1 MNRWIYG
8 AIGFVVLLW
17 LATTSAAPAVVAI
30 LAVAI
35 LYQWGQ
41 SKGAQAKG

>member
-1 MNRWIYG
+1 MKWVYG
-8 AIGFVVLLW
+8 AIGAVVLFW

-30 LAVAI
+30 LVVAL

-41 SKGAQAKG
+41 LGSAQPKGA